1 MDFSRASEYSLVV
14 NAWQYNAEE
23 QRARHK
29 KCIVKADLAAP
40 DIFVF
45 EAAYYSSDFGIG
57 ERESVAKQLRLEKER
72 WV

>member
-1 MDFSRASEYSLVV
+1 MDFSRASAYSLVV
-14 NAWQYNAEE
+14 NAWQYNADE
-23 QRARHK
+23 QRARHNM
-29 KCIVKADLAAP
+29 CLVKENLAAP

-57 ERESVAKQLRLEKER
+57 ERECVAKQLRLEKER